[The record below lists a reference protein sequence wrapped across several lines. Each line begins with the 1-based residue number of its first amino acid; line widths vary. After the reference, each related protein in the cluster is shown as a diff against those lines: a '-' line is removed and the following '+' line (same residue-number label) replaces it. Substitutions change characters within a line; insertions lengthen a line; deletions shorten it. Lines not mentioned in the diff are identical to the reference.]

1 MNNWEKQ
8 AHLQRLLHLLAWHTH
23 RQTLIST
30 YMLYCH
36 SILLI
41 CHLITTCWPLLAENW
56 HPGTHRTHTITHT
69 VIISWNNTN
78 RCMYCCE
85 QTVCASAANRVGWWI
100 VAKSPLPWASSI
112 SPLPNKNPNLS
123 VPPISVLI
131 FTLII
136 FLFSLCIFFPWA
148 ESRPLF
154 FFFSNPLCTL
164 PLCDFSV
171 FSLSWAHQALMFT
184 LFEHKLGLKLFLLR

>member
-1 MNNWEKQ
+1 
-8 AHLQRLLHLLAWHTH
+8 
-23 RQTLIST
+23 
-30 YMLYCH
+30 
-36 SILLI
+36 
-41 CHLITTCWPLLAENW
+41 
-56 HPGTHRTHTITHT
+56 
-69 VIISWNNTN
+69 
-78 RCMYCCE
+78 MYCCE

-154 FFFSNPLCTL
+154 FFSSQIPFAHYHSVIFQFFPFPGLTRLWCLHFSSTNLVWSCFC
-164 PLCDFSV
+164 CDNNKTIIDGQT
-171 FSLSWAHQALMFT
+171 QACLHIYAFDVSGH
-184 LFEHKLGLKLFLLR
+184 L